1 MDASIMD
8 GLTFKCG
15 SVAAV
20 SNIEHP
26 ITLAKY
32 ILNNFPNSI
41 FVGEGAKNLAK
52 YADLNWISDGYME
65 SPMARL
71 AHHSENEKY
80 ETDADNKSLL
90 GVDMLTNSLGTVGC
104 VAFDGHSIAAG
115 TTTGGLNKKL
125 VGRVG
130 DTPILGCGTY
140 SIQNEKKPCT
150 SIFHICQTNLRN
162 PVVGLCFN
170 RTVVGHHISLLIKCH
185 TQ

>member
-90 GVDMLTNSLGTVGC
+90 GVDMLTS
-104 VAFDGHSIAAG
+104 
-115 TTTGGLNKKL
+115 KL
-125 VGRVG
+125 VVKIMTVKINFENNR
-130 DTPILGCGTY
+130 ILYTY
-140 SIQNEKKPCT
+140 IA
-150 SIFHICQTNLRN
+150 IICR
-162 PVVGLCFN
+162 
-170 RTVVGHHISLLIKCH
+170 
-185 TQ
+185 